1 MGATTWQSTSLCGH
15 LKAPSSRA
23 ACLRKRVLRSG
34 YWWKIWPNS
43 PRLVWE
49 KIGERHHSALWKT
62 GCRWASL
69 LPLICWQGLEDG
81 NKGVSAEIP
90 EPIAATPR
98 RADSTTSD
106 LSCHSKE
113 SWLDHFGL
121 INKFL
126 LPLKSCHHQQNNN
139 ARWPT
144 TSEDQWTRNH
154 AGPMVV
160 TISLAFYKDFLL
172 LLSISFLFP
181 VFPISLSK

>member
-1 MGATTWQSTSLCGH
+1 M
-15 LKAPSSRA
+15 
-23 ACLRKRVLRSG
+23 
-34 YWWKIWPNS
+34 
-43 PRLVWE
+43 
-49 KIGERHHSALWKT
+49 WKT
-62 GCRWASL
+62 GWRWASL

-160 TISLAFYKDFLL
+160 TISLLLPAKIPCFYFLPFL
-172 LLSISFLFP
+172 SLFFPSPSPWMTRICNNLVGPTFEPLFLNLTSGIHISKNLLSL
-181 VFPISLSK
+181 L